1 MEAKEEDLDTCMR
14 RWIHV
19 TPNPPKRPTMEAK
32 ETYYG
37 GKRNPPQPQKL
48 QTLKS
53 TGRGGGNA
61 SDVGVGLVIGERL
74 PNKVCRSLLTLV

>member
-74 PNKVCRSLLTLV
+74 PNKVFCPF